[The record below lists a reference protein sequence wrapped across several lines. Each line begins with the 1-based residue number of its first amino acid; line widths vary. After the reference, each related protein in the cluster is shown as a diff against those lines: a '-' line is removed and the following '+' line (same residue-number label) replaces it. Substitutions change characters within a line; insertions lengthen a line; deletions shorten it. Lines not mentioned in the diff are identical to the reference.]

1 MNCYERFVW
10 WQEMI
15 DIQKARIAFK
25 EFLNRYGDKDT
36 PGFNLKVVHTYHVV
50 DNAITIAR
58 KLNLSEEDVCLAELI
73 ALLHDIGRF

>member
-1 MNCYERFVW
+1 
-10 WQEMI
+10 MI